1 MIEPVTTW
9 EQLRGAPYKNYPKG
23 YEILETFLK
32 SKNNSVLEGTIMA
45 DVYKAYDWL
54 LARG

>member
-1 MIEPVTTW
+1 MALIIPSS
-9 EQLRGAPYKNYPKG
+9 YKNYPKG
-23 YEILETFLK
+23 YEIFETFLK